1 MSTNQGVIIKGGAQ
15 SIGQVVAGTNAR
27 AEMHLGSEQ
36 PMRREE
42 LSRQIETLVRLLE
55 EKQVEIADG
64 AFLVGSAHRV
74 AAEVAKPQPDKGK
87 LSSLLDMLTEGTKD
101 LTSIASVVGSV
112 KVLATTLFA
121 LV

>member
-1 MSTNQGVIIKGGAQ
+1 MSTNRGVIIKGGTQ
-15 SIGQVVAGTNAR
+15 SIGQVVAGTGAR
-27 AEMHLGSEQ
+27 AEMHFGSEQ
-36 PMRREE
+36 QMRREE

-55 EKQVEIADG
+55 EKQIEIKDG
-64 AFLVGSAHRV
+64 AFLVGSAQRV
-74 AAEVAKPQPDKGK
+74 ATEVAKPDPDKSK
-87 LSSLLDMLTEGTKD
+87 LSSLLDMLAEGTKD